1 VKPWIRTEPTEIH
14 KSGWRTFVRK
24 TFILP
29 DGRSDKF
36 DIINKDNWQGVATIA
51 LTKSGKILVLRQY
64 RAGPEVIMDELPGGL
79 VDDEDKN
86 LEAAARRELLEETGY
101 EATNMI
107 YLGKQS
113 FDAWTNGW
121 RHYFLAE
128 GCYETSLGL
137 SLDENEF
144 GELRL
149 IDVDKLIDNALNSR
163 MTDSGGVLLA
173 CAHKE
178 WPVGTKKTSMKPI

>member
-1 VKPWIRTEPTEIH
+1 MKSWTRIEPTETH

-29 DGRSDKF
+29 DGRSDQF
-36 DIINKDNWQGVATIA
+36 DIINKENWRGVASIA
-51 LTKSGKILVLRQY
+51 ITKSGKILVLRQF

-79 VDDEDKN
+79 VDDEDKD
-86 LEAAARRELLEETGY
+86 LEMAARRELREETGY
-101 EATNMI
+101 EASKMH

-128 GCYETSLGL
+128 GCYETDLGL
-137 SLDENEF
+137 NLDKNEF
-144 GELRL
+144 GELHI
-149 IDVDKLIDNALNSR
+149 IDIDKLIENALNSR

-173 CAHKE
+173 CAHKG
-178 WPVGTKKTSMKPI
+178 WSLDTKK